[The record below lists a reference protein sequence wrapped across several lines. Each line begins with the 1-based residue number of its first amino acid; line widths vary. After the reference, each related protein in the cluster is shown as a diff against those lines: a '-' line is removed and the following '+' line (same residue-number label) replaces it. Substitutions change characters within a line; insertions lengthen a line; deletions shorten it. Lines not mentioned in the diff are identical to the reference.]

1 MKNNLI
7 LKSTNELLTGRQLV
21 INVFES
27 GIFPMMD
34 VDVNDDN
41 NYDPFIYDDDLY
53 PKKTLTPKTLTTP
66 GTPGTPTT
74 AALTLGPS
82 PGRLTQGVGIKILSS
97 KQILQRLLILLAQ
110 VHVGNTYENLLNKI
124 RQIVY

>member
-41 NYDPFIYDDDLY
+41 NYDSFIYDDDLY

-82 PGRLTQGVGIKILSS
+82 PGRLTQGAGIKILSS

-110 VHVGNTYENLLNKI
+110 VQVGNTYEDLLNKI

>member
-1 MKNNLI
+1 
-7 LKSTNELLTGRQLV
+7 
-21 INVFES
+21 
-27 GIFPMMD
+27 MMD

-41 NYDPFIYDDDLY
+41 NYDSFIYDDDLY

-82 PGRLTQGVGIKILSS
+82 PGRLTQGAGIKILSS

-110 VHVGNTYENLLNKI
+110 VQVGNTYEDLLNKI

>member
-27 GIFPMMD
+27 GIFSMMD

-41 NYDPFIYDDDLY
+41 NYDSFIYDDDLY

-82 PGRLTQGVGIKILSS
+82 PGRLTQGAGIKILSS

-110 VHVGNTYENLLNKI
+110 VQVGNTYEDLLNKI